1 LGDLGVKKLN
11 NMKYN
16 ILIALRNIK
25 KNKINSIITVV
36 GLSVASAC
44 LLLIYLYVAQELGYN
59 SFHKNMDRIFRV
71 NYSIGHADGTKV
83 ESIYLDSKLSEIIK
97 NKIPQVIS
105 CTAFR
110 NAHNPAMKFENRDI
124 EENIY
129 ITEADFFKIF
139 SFKLI
144 IGNKDKIFENPDEI
158 VITAGLADKLAAI
171 DSCTRE
177 ELIGKPVFFM
187 KTGEQPFTISGIME
201 DIPKNSSIRFDALIP
216 YKYEGAFNSSSNMFG
231 NSSVFY
237 EVDRDVN
244 IHLAEEQI
252 INVLREYYANLIN
265 DQKNRSIL
273 INSDEA
279 FTPFTLPITETYLSK
294 VNTDYELK
302 NNKTSLLILSA
313 IGALI
318 LLIACSNFVL
328 LSLGQSFNKEREVGI
343 RKTMGAEKRNIFS
356 LFFTESLILTSA
368 SVLLGAE
375 ICFMFFPVFNEIA
388 QNGIYSDLIRIPNVV
403 LFIMVCIL
411 LIVVSTSLFPILKLT
426 GIQPN
431 QPVKNQDKGK
441 RISITGIFVTIQYGL
456 SIVLIILTIAI
467 VRQTNYMKHE
477 DLGFSSQDIVYLKV
491 YQIDNSQ
498 RLALRDR
505 LKSYPGIRDL
515 TLTDRDFI
523 DGRGNNRI
531 KNNKGEYILARILNV
546 DKNYIPTL
554 NLKIIQGE
562 NFPDAIQENQSVIVN
577 EKLLAHLGFD
587 DYVAGK
593 IIQMDGKNLRISGVV
608 KDFHFDSMKE
618 EIEPLMLVL
627 RTYSGDRGNFLFIKY
642 QPGQLDKVIPFINEA
657 WKDIAPGKEMDMKIW
672 DEQLS
677 QRYEVEEKWSS
688 IIGYASLVAI
698 IISSLGLLGL
708 TLLAIN
714 RRVKEIGIRKINGAR
729 VAEVMAMLNM
739 TFLKWV
745 AIAFIVGCPVAWY
758 VMHKWLENFAN
769 RVKLSWWIFALG
781 GVVVVGIALLTVS
794 WQTWKAATR
803 NPVEALRYE

>member
-201 DIPKNSSIRFDALIP
+201 DIPKNSSIKFDALIP

-252 INVLREYYANLIN
+252 INVLREYYANLLN

-273 INSDEA
+273 SNSDEA
-279 FTPFTLPITETYLSK
+279 LTPFT
-294 VNTDYELK
+294 
-302 NNKTSLLILSA
+302 
-313 IGALI
+313 
-318 LLIACSNFVL
+318 
-328 LSLGQSFNKEREVGI
+328 
-343 RKTMGAEKRNIFS
+343 
-356 LFFTESLILTSA
+356 
-368 SVLLGAE
+368 
-375 ICFMFFPVFNEIA
+375 
-388 QNGIYSDLIRIPNVV
+388 
-403 LFIMVCIL
+403 
-411 LIVVSTSLFPILKLT
+411 
-426 GIQPN
+426 
-431 QPVKNQDKGK
+431 
-441 RISITGIFVTIQYGL
+441 
-456 SIVLIILTIAI
+456 
-467 VRQTNYMKHE
+467 
-477 DLGFSSQDIVYLKV
+477 
-491 YQIDNSQ
+491 
-498 RLALRDR
+498 
-505 LKSYPGIRDL
+505 
-515 TLTDRDFI
+515 
-523 DGRGNNRI
+523 
-531 KNNKGEYILARILNV
+531 
-546 DKNYIPTL
+546 
-554 NLKIIQGE
+554 
-562 NFPDAIQENQSVIVN
+562 
-577 EKLLAHLGFD
+577 
-587 DYVAGK
+587 
-593 IIQMDGKNLRISGVV
+593 
-608 KDFHFDSMKE
+608 
-618 EIEPLMLVL
+618 
-627 RTYSGDRGNFLFIKY
+627 
-642 QPGQLDKVIPFINEA
+642 
-657 WKDIAPGKEMDMKIW
+657 
-672 DEQLS
+672 
-677 QRYEVEEKWSS
+677 
-688 IIGYASLVAI
+688 
-698 IISSLGLLGL
+698 
-708 TLLAIN
+708 
-714 RRVKEIGIRKINGAR
+714 
-729 VAEVMAMLNM
+729 
-739 TFLKWV
+739 
-745 AIAFIVGCPVAWY
+745 
-758 VMHKWLENFAN
+758 
-769 RVKLSWWIFALG
+769 
-781 GVVVVGIALLTVS
+781 
-794 WQTWKAATR
+794 
-803 NPVEALRYE
+803 